1 MLQLFN
7 KRTGEIRVAFRTV
20 PLGNWELIGTRR
32 GHTLT
37 GSLLGIFLCWQYTEL
52 EVLQAKERK
61 VSLFS
66 RCLEFCL
73 KQDLKSLSTA
83 RFWFRGSTVH
93 SKPQNLPVLEV

>member
-7 KRTGEIRVAFRTV
+7 KRTGEIRVAFRNV
-20 PLGNWELIGTRR
+20 PLGNWELIGTSR

-37 GSLLGIFLCWQYTEL
+37 GSLLGICIGWQYTEL

-61 VSLFS
+61 VSLFN

-83 RFWFRGSTVH
+83 RLWFRGSTVH
-93 SKPQNLPVLEV
+93 SVV